1 MIVIQ
6 RLRRFSST
14 RWYFY
19 SLQKLSEWKI
29 FVFFFLR
36 VFRCRG
42 GKMRIFFA
50 FFLPIF
56 TRLPGYYDTMKVK
69 SVLFLLVPARFFLA
83 HFWRKVRS
91 IKKKDR
97 RKESSK
103 SVYEDLLRYEN
114 MFDIF
119 TGLCTKVRVKPP
131 YQRI

>member
-56 TRLPGYYDTMKVK
+56 TRLPGYCDTMKVK
-69 SVLFLLVPARFFLA
+69 SVLFLLVPARFFS
-83 HFWRKVRS
+83 RS
-91 IKKKDR
+91 LLEESEKYKKKITGKNR
-97 RKESSK
+97 RRVCMRICCGMKICS
-103 SVYEDLLRYEN
+103 
-114 MFDIF
+114 IF
-119 TGLCTKVRVKPP
+119 SRVFARK
-131 YQRI
+131 